1 MNVKFEMKVKTGI
14 HIMVMLAAVV
24 MFCSCQRK
32 NNTDLMLDKAEAL
45 LYSCPDSA
53 LAVIGS
59 LPINE
64 IVSARQKARF
74 ILLYERILERNDISL
89 IGETDMEDAV
99 AYFDKF
105 GTGQEKFLSHFYLGR
120 LYDMADN
127 DYQAMEQYVQAEGI
141 MNSGAKKLSGQSQ
154 NQDGKLWGKS
164 KGQDKSLWGYEEI
177 MASLY
182 VYKGDIYRGK
192 LNSNGALKMYLKAAD
207 YYSQLGMKGEL
218 MRTMGKVA
226 GGYEG
231 VGKYEKAQ
239 EAYNLALNLARQCGT
254 DKDILQYA
262 TSVAGTGF
270 STGVPSSVILKQLDS
285 IYAIYNKGVAPQGN
299 YIMLSCLYLDNGQ
312 VKQARKYASLYE
324 ETSPNLSPMETAGLA
339 SLKAS
344 IAKAEGDYRAAL
356 GYKEVYDGVME
367 QINEQERA
375 NSVQEI
381 EQLYYNRQLVIENEN
396 IRRQNRSALII
407 YSLITVILL
416 LGLVWV
422 VVAWRRKIQQ
432 KNDQIEEYL
441 AVAHEAELSKNNL
454 LGELDVQK
462 EKEKRLK
469 ELLENRFAEIR
480 ELAGTYYEFGYSKKL
495 QKKVEELLS
504 LQSFGKDMFE
514 VIENVV
520 NAKNNGAMEK
530 IRANYPSITEDNIKL
545 LNLIYAGFSPQ
556 EISVILNDTPQNIY
570 VRKSRLKRKI
580 SALLEQEPE
589 ISFK

>member
-1 MNVKFEMKVKTGI
+1 MTRKIYTSI
-14 HIMVMLAAVV
+14 ILAVMLLFAS
-24 MFCSCQRK
+24 CSQK
-32 NNTDLMLDKAEAL
+32 NSTDLALDKAESL
-45 LYSCPDSA
+45 LSSSPDSA

-74 ILLYERILERNDISL
+74 ILLYERILDKNEISL
-89 IGETDMEDAV
+89 IGEEDMEDAV

-105 GTGQEKFLSHFYLGR
+105 GPDKERFLSHFYLGR
-120 LYDMADN
+120 LYDAADN
-127 DYQAMEQYVQAEGI
+127 DYQAMEQYVQAEGAGK
-141 MNSGAKKLSGQSQ
+141 NLSGY
-154 NQDGKLWGKS
+154 D
-164 KGQDKSLWGYEEI
+164 DI

-182 VYKGDIYRGK
+182 VCKGDIYRGK
-192 LNSNGALKMYLKAAD
+192 LNSNGALKMYLKAAEC
-207 YYSQLGMKGEL
+207 YSELGDKVAL
-218 MRTMGKVA
+218 MHTMGKVA
-226 GGYEG
+226 AGYEG
-231 VGKYEKAQ
+231 IGKAEKAV
-239 EAYNLALNLARQCGT
+239 EAYGHALNLARQCGS

-262 TSVAGTGF
+262 TSMAGTGF
-270 STGVPSSVILKQLDS
+270 STGVPSSVVLEQLDS
-285 IYAIYNKGVAPQGN
+285 IYAIYNNCVAPEGN

-312 VKQARKYASLYE
+312 VKRAAHYAALYE
-324 ETSPNLSPMETAGLA
+324 EASGNLSPMEMAGLA

-344 IAKAEGDYRAAL
+344 IAKAEGDYKAAL

-381 EQLYYNRQLVIENEN
+381 EQLYYNKQLVLENES
-396 IRRQNRSALII
+396 IRRQNRSAIII

-416 LGLVWV
+416 LGLVWAV
-422 VVAWRRKIQQ
+422 VTWRRKMRQ

-441 AVAHEAELSKNNL
+441 AVANEAELSRNNL

-530 IRANYPSITEDNIKL
+530 IRSNYPSITEENFKL

-589 ISFK
+589 MSFK